1 MNIDQVKQFILGTR
15 PDTSRKGRAFQVT
28 FVKANGEVRAM
39 RARLGVTKGV
49 TGKGQ
54 PFNPADHNLVT
65 VWELGN
71 GFRNIPLKTVRT
83 LRVPDNSKHLKTV
96 VRESDYI
103 FAGPGL

>member
-15 PDTSRKGRAFQVT
+15 PDPSRKGRAFQVS
-28 FVKANGEVRAM
+28 FIKSNGEKREM

-54 PFNPADHNLVT
+54 SYNPADHNLIT

-71 GFRNIPLKTVRT
+71 GFRNIPLKNIVT

-96 VRESDYI
+96 VRPSDYI
-103 FAGPGL
+103 WTI